1 MISPGRTFFSFT
13 LRFPSA
19 REGRYP
25 AKNEMKGGVIM
36 KVIQHG
42 LGFIGQKALHMMLR
56 KGIEVVGAVDQNREY
71 LGKDLGEILGIGRK
85 LNVTAT
91 DDISAL
97 LKKTRA
103 DVVANATVTYLDKV
117 APELGMFLDAGI
129 NVASISEELCYPWI
143 RFPNA
148 AKELDER
155 AKRKNVTIVGTGVN
169 PGLDMDLMPIMYAG
183 ACWNVEKIRVQR
195 TVDASVYSPTR
206 ATKRYGISP
215 AEFKKGVREKTIP
228 LHSGLYESLTMIS
241 DAMGWKLDQITETWE
256 PMLSRST
263 RTSQWFT
270 IQPGTICGFKQTA
283 VGSIAGEAKVILDIY
298 FMAMP
303 ILEEDGVSAGDMI
316 WIDGEPNLAI
326 KVNGGSTERGDLVTS
341 AKLVNVLPAVIAA
354 RPGLLSVK
362 DLPATPPLPDRVEA
376 RS

>member
-1 MISPGRTFFSFT
+1 
-13 LRFPSA
+13 
-19 REGRYP
+19 
-25 AKNEMKGGVIM
+25 M

-42 LGFIGQKALHMMLR
+42 LGFIGQKALRMMLR
-56 KGIEVVGAVDQNREY
+56 KGIEVVGAVDKNRDY

-85 LNVTAT
+85 LNVKAT
-91 DDISAL
+91 DDIARL
-97 LKKTRA
+97 VKKTQA
-103 DVVANATVTYLDKV
+103 DVVADATVTYLDKL
-117 APELGMFLDAGI
+117 APALALFLDAGL

-143 RFPNA
+143 RFPQA
-148 AKELDER
+148 AKDLNER
-155 AKRKNVTIVGTGVN
+155 AKKNKVTIVGTGVN

-215 AEFKKGVREKTIP
+215 AEFKKGVKEKVIP
-228 LHSGLYESLTMIS
+228 LHSGLFESLTMIS

-263 RTSQWFT
+263 RTCQWFT

-283 VGSIAGEAKVILDIY
+283 VGSIAGEAKIILDIY

-303 ILEEDGVSAGDMI
+303 NPQEDGVSAGDMI

-326 KVNGGSTERGDLVTS
+326 KVTGGATERGDLVTP

-354 RPGLLSVK
+354 PPGLLSVK
-362 DLPATPPLPDRVEA
+362 DLPATPPLPDKAEA
-376 RS
+376 RN